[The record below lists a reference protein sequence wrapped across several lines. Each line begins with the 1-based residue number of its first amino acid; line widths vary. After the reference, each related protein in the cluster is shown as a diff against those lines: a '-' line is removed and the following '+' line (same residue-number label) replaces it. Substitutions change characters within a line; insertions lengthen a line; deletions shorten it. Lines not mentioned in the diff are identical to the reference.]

1 MASDRDLN
9 YFAGPIKYKKNPK
22 TLPYTS
28 KFEMERANYFPYEV
42 EKKNWISLEGYR
54 TCVPA

>member
-9 YFAGPIKYKKNPK
+9 YFAGPIKYKKKPK

-28 KFEMERANYFPYEV
+28 KFEMDSLIYLGWANLF
-42 EKKNWISLEGYR
+42 
-54 TCVPA
+54 C